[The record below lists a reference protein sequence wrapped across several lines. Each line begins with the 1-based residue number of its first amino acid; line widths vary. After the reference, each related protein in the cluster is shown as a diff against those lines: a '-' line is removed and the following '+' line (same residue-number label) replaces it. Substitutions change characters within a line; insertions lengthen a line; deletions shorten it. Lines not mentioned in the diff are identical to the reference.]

1 MTSEAGRWVTP
12 DGSTMALFENDID
25 RRHNTLAVDLDLF
38 THILAAAGY
47 TCTLDPTR
55 NDK

>member
-1 MTSEAGRWVTP
+1 
-12 DGSTMALFENDID
+12 MALFENDID